1 MDFLH
6 FGLLPYFLPLAA
18 IPIILHLLTLHRLK
32 TVELSTFRYLFDSYV
47 QQRRRM
53 KFLEWLI
60 AALRTAFLLLLIFAI
75 SRPVVKH
82 WSALFG
88 GGGTGRDVVLL
99 IDGSASMNAV
109 TDGMTSLDRAKQ
121 AANTV
126 VDRLRVDDRVTV
138 LRVGAKPEEVCNRF
152 SSDAEAIHSEID
164 TLQATPSR
172 ANLFAAFS
180 HLFGT
185 EGRKLN
191 SPTLY
196 LFSDLQTSGWRE
208 FTDAEADSLIPP
220 DTEMIVVNV
229 GSNQEVINAAV
240 VGESPEEQ
248 QAITGLPIKLRP
260 RVVNH
265 SETESQDIPVSIFID
280 EKEIARKTISLKP
293 GESGEAEVIY
303 TPTEDGVVRGR
314 FEIPSDRF
322 TADDQFM
329 FTLSVAPQV
338 RTILVNGNPAAQ
350 PLDNEGL
357 YLRTAII
364 ATEPNLDV
372 DEPAAE
378 GQAEPDPMLTA
389 ERRFVRSLAVE
400 DIPQANV
407 NAEVLRDADVVIL
420 ANCGSLNAAQFTLL
434 RDFVSGGGGLLVFPG
449 QLVKPDLYNTQFFPS
464 PEVPDEEFVAAKLT
478 AADGNPNDASAF
490 KQFGAI
496 DFAHPIFSVFA
507 GSEQRYLTKI
517 SVYQRFPVE
526 LPEDRGN
533 TWPLVEFEDG
543 SPAVLESTYGN
554 GRVVISA
561 FPLNTKWTNLP
572 MKPEFVP
579 LVLRMISHVKRLN
592 DVNGP
597 SVVPADGVAEFVV
610 SQQWAPASGKV
621 TDISGRVTP
630 VAFQRSNSRLVGA
643 FERTI
648 EQGYYTLEVKGGRA
662 EQPHKGEV
670 SFAVNLAPGE
680 SDFSRLTGPQLSDM
694 LPAVKVTTV
703 DASAEAQQA
712 YGSIGDEREIWRP
725 LILLTFIIIG
735 VEFLLSTLGG
745 HLSGDEG
752 APTTGQ
758 RIRDIAGGR
767 LVGQMTGAGFQE
779 ETEANEP
786 ANTN

>member
-6 FGLLPYFLPLAA
+6 LGLLPYFLPLAA

-60 AALRTAFLLLLIFAI
+60 AALRTAFLLLLILAV

-138 LRVGAKPEEVCNRF
+138 LRVGAKPEEICNRF

-164 TLQATPSR
+164 NVKATPSR

-180 HLFGT
+180 YLFGP

-191 SPTLY
+191 NPALY
-196 LFSDLQTSGWRE
+196 LFSDLQASGWRE
-208 FTDAEADSLIPP
+208 FTDTDAGSLVPAE
-220 DTEMIVVNV
+220 TELIVVNV
-229 GSNQEVINAAV
+229 GSNQELTNAAV
-240 VGESPEEQ
+240 VGHAPEDLK
-248 QAITGLPIKLRP
+248 AIVGLPIKLRP

-280 EKEIARKTISLKP
+280 EKEIARITISLKP
-293 GESGEAEVIY
+293 GETGEAEVIY
-303 TPTEDGVVRGR
+303 TPLEDGVLRGR

-322 TADDQFM
+322 TADDQFLFSM
-329 FTLSVAPQV
+329 TVVPQV
-338 RTILVNGNPAAQ
+338 RTILVNGNPADQ
-350 PLDNEGL
+350 PLENEGL
-357 YLRTAII
+357 YVRTAII
-364 ATEPNLDV
+364 ATEPQLDAEQPAGAGEVESDLSLDV
-372 DEPAAE
+372 
-378 GQAEPDPMLTA
+378 

-400 DIPQANV
+400 DIPQPNV
-407 NAEVLRDADVVIL
+407 NAEVLHDADVVIL
-420 ANCGSLNAAQFTLL
+420 ANCGALNDAQFKLL
-434 RDFVSGGGGLLVFPG
+434 REFVAGGGGLLIFPG
-449 QLVKPDLYNTQFFPS
+449 QLVDPDVYSNKFFPS
-464 PEVPDEEFVAAKLT
+464 PEMPDEEFLAAKLL
-478 AADGNPNDASAF
+478 AADGDVNDADTF
-490 KQFGAI
+490 KKFGAI

-507 GSEQRYLTKI
+507 GGDRRYLTKVN
-517 SVYQRFPVE
+517 VYQRFPIE
-526 LPEDRGN
+526 LSEDRGN

-543 SPAVLESTYGN
+543 SPAVLESTFGN
-554 GRVVISA
+554 GRVLISA

-579 LVLRMISHVKRLN
+579 LVLRMIGHVKRLD

-610 SQQWAPASGKV
+610 SQHWAPASGKV
-621 TDISGRVTP
+621 TDISGRITP

-643 FERTI
+643 FDRTI
-648 EQGYYTLEVKGGRA
+648 EQGYYTLEVRGGRA
-662 EQPHKGEV
+662 EQPYNDEI

-680 SDFSRLTGPQLSDM
+680 SDFSRLTGPQLAEM
-694 LPAVKVTTV
+694 LPTVKITTV
-703 DASAEAQQA
+703 DASAEAQQT

-725 LILLTFIIIG
+725 LIFLTFIVIG
-735 VEFLLSTLGG
+735 IEFLLSTLGG
-745 HLSGDEG
+745 HLSGDDDT
-752 APTTGQ
+752 PTTGQ

-767 LVGQMTGAGFQE
+767 LVGQMTGAGFRE
-779 ETEANEP
+779 RTEALSNDE
-786 ANTN
+786 

>member
-88 GGGTGRDVVLL
+88 GGGTGRDIVLL

-126 VDRLRVDDRVTV
+126 VDKLRVDDRVTV
-138 LRVGAKPEEVCNRF
+138 LRVGAKPEEICNRF
-152 SSDAEAIHSEID
+152 SSDAEAIHSEIE
-164 TLQATPSR
+164 TLNATPSR

-196 LFSDLQTSGWRE
+196 LFSDLQSSGWKE
-208 FTDAEADSLIPP
+208 FTETEASELVPA

-229 GSNQEVINAAV
+229 GSNQEMTNAAV

-248 QAITGLPIKLRP
+248 QAIAGLPIKLRP

-265 SETESQDIPVSIFID
+265 SETESQDIPVSIFVD

-293 GESGEAEVIY
+293 GETGEAEVIY

-322 TADDQFM
+322 SADDQFM

-364 ATEPNLDV
+364 ATEPSLDPI
-372 DEPAAE
+372 EPVEGEAE
-378 GQAEPDPMLTA
+378 SDPILEA

-407 NAEVLRDADVVIL
+407 NEEILRDADVVIL
-420 ANCGSLNAAQFTLL
+420 ANCGSLNDAQFKML
-434 RDFVSGGGGLLVFPG
+434 RDFVAGGGGLMIFPG
-449 QLVKPDLYNTQFFPS
+449 QLVNPDLYNTKFFPS
-464 PEVPDEEFVAAKLT
+464 PEVPDEQFVSAKIT
-478 AADGNPNDASAF
+478 AAQGDPNNADTFA
-490 KQFGAI
+490 KFGAI
-496 DFAHPIFSVFA
+496 DFAHPIFSVFE
-507 GSEQRYLTKI
+507 GTEQRYLTKVN
-517 SVYQRFPVE
+517 VYQRFPVE

-543 SPAVLESTYGN
+543 SAAVLESTYGN
-554 GRVVISA
+554 GRVLISA
-561 FPLNTKWTNLP
+561 FPLNTKWSNLP

-597 SVVPADGVAEFVV
+597 SVVPADGTAEFVV

-621 TDISGRVTP
+621 TDIQGRITP

-643 FERTI
+643 FDRTI

-662 EQPHKGEV
+662 EAPHNGEI

-680 SDFSRLTGPQLSDM
+680 SDFARLTGPQLKEI
-694 LPAVKVTTV
+694 LPAVNITTV
-703 DASAEAQQA
+703 DASAEAQQT
-712 YGSIGDEREIWRP
+712 YGNIGDEREIWRP
-725 LILLTFIIIG
+725 LIFLTFIIIG

-745 HLSGDEG
+745 HLAGDED

-767 LVGQMTGAGFQE
+767 LVGRMTGAGFHDE
-779 ETEANEP
+779 VEANEP
-786 ANTN
+786 ANMN

>member
-1 MDFLH
+1 MDFLN

-60 AALRTAFLLLLIFAI
+60 AALRTTFLLLLIFAV

-88 GGGTGRDVVLL
+88 GGGSGRDVVLL

-121 AANTV
+121 AASTV
-126 VDRLRVDDRVTV
+126 VDRLRADDRVTV
-138 LRVGAKPEEVCNRF
+138 LRVGAKPEEICNRF
-152 SSDAEAIHSEID
+152 SSDAEAIHNEIEN
-164 TLQATPSR
+164 LKATPSR

-180 HLFGT
+180 YLFGS

-191 SPTLY
+191 HPTLY

-208 FTDAEADSLIPP
+208 FADTDAGSLVPAE
-220 DTEMIVVNV
+220 TEIVAVHV
-229 GSNQEVINAAV
+229 GSNQEVTNAAV
-240 VGESPEEQ
+240 VGRSPEDRH
-248 QAITGLPIKLRP
+248 AIAGLPIKLQP

-293 GESGEAEVIY
+293 GETGEAEVIY
-303 TPTEDGVVRGR
+303 TPHEDGVLRGR
-314 FEIPSDRF
+314 FEIPPDRF
-322 TADDQFM
+322 TADDQFL
-329 FTLSVAPQV
+329 FTLTVAPQV

-372 DEPAAE
+372 EEPESEDE
-378 GQAEPDPMLTA
+378 AEPDPVLAA

-400 DIPQANV
+400 DVPQANV

-434 RDFVSGGGGLLVFPG
+434 REFVAGGGGLLVFPG
-449 QLVKPDLYNTQFFPS
+449 QLVKPDLYNSQFFPS
-464 PEVPDEEFVAAKLT
+464 PEVPDEEFVAAKLA
-478 AADGNPNDASAF
+478 AADGDPGNADTF

-496 DFAHPIFSVFA
+496 DFGHPIFSVFA
-507 GSEQRYLTKI
+507 GGEQRYLTNVN
-517 SVYQRFPVE
+517 VYQRFPIE

-543 SPAVLESTYGN
+543 SPAMLESVYGN
-554 GRVVISA
+554 GRVLVSA

-579 LVLRMISHVKRLN
+579 LVLRMISHVKRLD

-610 SQQWAPASGKV
+610 AQHWAPASGKV
-621 TDISGRVTP
+621 TDIAGRITP
-630 VAFQRSNSRLVGA
+630 VAFQRSNARLVGA
-643 FERTI
+643 FDRTI
-648 EQGYYTLEVKGGRA
+648 EQGYYTLEVRGGRV
-662 EQPHKGEV
+662 EQPHNGEV

-680 SDFSRLTGPQLSDM
+680 SDFSRLTGPQLSEM
-694 LPAVKVTTV
+694 LPEANITTV
-703 DASAEAQQA
+703 DASAEA
-712 YGSIGDEREIWRP
+712 
-725 LILLTFIIIG
+725 
-735 VEFLLSTLGG
+735 
-745 HLSGDEG
+745 
-752 APTTGQ
+752 
-758 RIRDIAGGR
+758 
-767 LVGQMTGAGFQE
+767 
-779 ETEANEP
+779 
-786 ANTN
+786 